1 MLYTYQNI
9 IPCSDFNVGKNIGGW
24 GAGKR
29 KLCMV
34 AQTILQGLRHLRLWG
49 GPYSVNLCHSTH
61 KLLWKNIFIYP
72 QFALSDR
79 IVYRK
84 VQNIRKYVEK
94 HSFDLYHI
102 TDDPNHTLHCCEN
115 CRNHNAN
122 KLVLF
127 NAIWESYDTACISL
141 FTHQMVLQ
149 LKWASTSCI

>member
-1 MLYTYQNI
+1 MYQNI
-9 IPCSDFNVGKNIGGW
+9 MPCSDLNVGKNTGGW

-29 KLCMV
+29 KCCMV
-34 AQTILQGLRHLRLWG
+34 AQTILLVLRHLGLQV

-61 KLLWKNIFIYP
+61 TVPRTNIFIYP
-72 QFALSDR
+72 QFALSDI

-84 VQNIRKYVEK
+84 VQNTRKYLKK

-102 TDDPNHTLHCCEN
+102 TDDLNHTLHCWEN

-122 KLVLF
+122 ELVLF
-127 NAIWESYDTACISL
+127 NAISELYDRACISL
-141 FTHQMVLQ
+141 FTHQMVLK